1 MNKAQKPVT
10 GQNPDTRRLT
20 ARQKIGLLAC
30 IAAALFALDAAASD
44 PSDTFHCSNPL
55 PERDRDTLVIIID
68 DVGNNLSRGRAA
80 LRLPGKLTYA
90 VIPFT
95 PYAQQLA
102 QAAADAGK
110 EVMVHAPMSAVE
122 DLPLGRGALTGELS
136 RDAFLTALRD
146 ALASLP
152 QARGLNNHMGSELT
166 RQRPQMAWL
175 MQELRAR
182 DLYFVDSR
190 TSDETVAATV
200 AAEFRVPHLSR
211 QVFLDNERTLEAID
225 ARFRDVLAL
234 LHETGFAVAIG
245 HPYPE
250 TVEYLRAALPLL
262 TQAGIELAFVSE
274 VATAESA
281 VSACADTV
289 ERVKAAARGA
299 AG

>member
-1 MNKAQKPVT
+1 MVGWLATVAAVLFT
-10 GQNPDTRRLT
+10 LGASADDEAFTR
-20 ARQKIGLLAC
+20 
-30 IAAALFALDAAASD
+30 
-44 PSDTFHCSNPL
+44 HCANPL

-80 LRLPGKLTYA
+80 VRLPGKLTYA

-102 QAAADAGK
+102 QAADDAGK

-122 DLPLGRGALTGELS
+122 NLPLGRGALTGELS
-136 RDAFLTALRD
+136 HDAFLTALRD
-146 ALASLP
+146 ALDSLP

-166 RQRPQMAWL
+166 RQRLQMAWL

-211 QVFLDNERTLEAID
+211 QVFLDNERSLEAID
-225 ARFRDVLAL
+225 ARFRDALAL
-234 LHETGFAVAIG
+234 LHETGLAVAIG

-250 TVEYLRAALPLL
+250 TLEYLRAALPLL
-262 TQAGIELAFVSE
+262 TQAGIDLAFVSE
-274 VATAESA
+274 VASPASA
-281 VSACADTV
+281 VSACAETV
-289 ERVKAAARGA
+289 EKVKAAARAA

>member
-1 MNKAQKPVT
+1 MVGWLATVAAVLFT
-10 GQNPDTRRLT
+10 LGASADDEAFTR
-20 ARQKIGLLAC
+20 
-30 IAAALFALDAAASD
+30 
-44 PSDTFHCSNPL
+44 HCANPL

-80 LRLPGKLTYA
+80 VRLPGKLTYA

-102 QAAADAGK
+102 QAADDAGK

-122 DLPLGRGALTGELS
+122 NLPLGRGALTGELS
-136 RDAFLTALRD
+136 HEAFLTALRD
-146 ALASLP
+146 ALDSLP

-211 QVFLDNERTLEAID
+211 QVFLDNERSLEAID

-250 TVEYLRAALPLL
+250 TLEYLRAALPLL
-262 TQAGIELAFVSE
+262 TQAGIDLAFVSE
-274 VATAESA
+274 VASPASA
-281 VSACADTV
+281 VSACAETV
-289 ERVKAAARGA
+289 EKVKAAARAA